1 LSPIQFISFA
11 VLLLFIVVGL
21 AYLLEI
27 RNPLRNWILTVVV
40 LLPVAVFVALF
51 IYQG

>member
-1 LSPIQFISFA
+1 MSAVHFLAFA
-11 VLLLFIVVGL
+11 ASLVFIVVGL

-27 RNPLRNWILTVVV
+27 RNPLRHWILTIVV

-51 IYQG
+51 VYEA

>member
-1 LSPIQFISFA
+1 MTAIQFLAFA
-11 VLLLFIVVGL
+11 ASLAFIVVGL

-40 LLPVAVFVALF
+40 LVPVGVFVALLIF
-51 IYQG
+51 QA

>member
-1 LSPIQFISFA
+1 MSAIPFLFFA
-11 VLLLFIVVGL
+11 VPLVFIVVGL

-51 IYQG
+51 MYQA

>member
-1 LSPIQFISFA
+1 MSTVQLVSFTMA
-11 VLLLFIVVGL
+11 LMLIVVGL

-27 RNPLRNWILTVVV
+27 RNPFRSWLLTIVV

-51 IYQG
+51 IHRA